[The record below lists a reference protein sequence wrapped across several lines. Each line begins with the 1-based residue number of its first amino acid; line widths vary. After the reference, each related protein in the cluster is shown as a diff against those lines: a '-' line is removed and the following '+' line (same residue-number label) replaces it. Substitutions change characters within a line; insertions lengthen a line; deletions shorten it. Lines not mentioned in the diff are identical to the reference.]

1 MDSRSARDPRA
12 ATRLV
17 DQTPGSP
24 ASRDCP
30 QALMLEGGSIRNW
43 IFLLIP
49 DHSIRFIHSFFGLYT
64 CPGTGAIRRAAVTA
78 VIAPELRRALRCPR
92 RPLFRT
98 NLIQIYKSGKE
109 NSLGRRRCGVC
120 E

>member
-17 DQTPGSP
+17 DETPGSP

-49 DHSIRFIHSFFGLYT
+49 DNSIRFIHSFFGLYA
-64 CPGTGAIRRAAVTA
+64 CPGTGGHQACSASGSRDRVGA
-78 VIAPELRRALRCPR
+78 RRALRCQR
-92 RPLFRT
+92 RLLFRT
-98 NLIQIYKSGKE
+98 NLIQIY
-109 NSLGRRRCGVC
+109 
-120 E
+120 